1 MPAFLERMQ
10 TLSLKI
16 VLANPNASN
25 DEQVRLADARLEVE
39 YGENEY
45 RRLKATAYQRD
56 RLIDARART
65 ANTTL
70 RDGFGTARSLSS
82 A

>member
-1 MPAFLERMQ
+1 LPAFLERMQ

-45 RRLKATAYQRD
+45 RRLKGYGVPT
-56 RLIDARART
+56 
-65 ANTTL
+65 
-70 RDGFGTARSLSS
+70 
-82 A
+82 